1 MKLFSTASITIAL
14 CSALLV
20 TAPSVSAEPPHKRN
34 HKHAVVHPHSFANK
48 VVVARLEPN
57 RINTTVAAVGLNLL
71 PIRKVRF
78 LHNDEFFYYSD
89 GVYYKKKPHGYVLVK
104 PRAGFRVA
112 ALPRDYRVVRDG
124 SVKSYSFS
132 NRRYRKMNGFFL
144 VV

>member
-1 MKLFSTASITIAL
+1 MKLFSTASITMAL
-14 CSALLV
+14 CSVLLV

-34 HKHAVVHPHSFANK
+34 HKHAAVRPHSVANK

-57 RINTTVAAVGLNLL
+57 RINTTIAALGLNLL

-104 PRAGFRVA
+104 PRAGFRMA
-112 ALPRDYRVVRDG
+112 ALPRGYRVV
-124 SVKSYSFS
+124 
-132 NRRYRKMNGFFL
+132 
-144 VV
+144 